1 MNPLLLAKSMLS
13 VAPVRVR
20 SAGLFCAVFLQLGT
34 IGIAQA
40 GDPFRATKPQPIG
53 PLTESAF
60 KAMFQEGNYLK
71 AAAEL
76 EKAQKSE
83 AKEPLVYSLLA
94 TMAFLEEN
102 WGDVAKYSAQTKTTA
117 LQLKAS
123 QPLRSSLYQ
132 GVGTLMEA
140 GYNLSPAGEG
150 TVKGVPRALG
160 QLQEVYSLFNGAK
173 QIDAKDPELNLIQG
187 FMDLLVATKLPLAN
201 ANDAIDRLQKN
212 ARPSFM
218 ADWGIAIGK
227 RDQKKYDEAIVS
239 VDRAIAAAPTQ
250 PELHYLK
257 GQILYLKGKD
267 KKDVALFRQAQPEFR
282 QALSKS
288 PQLAKKA
295 VAQLFIEA
303 CQNQEK
309 VDGIDRPCRE
319 LAKPI
324 RQVNGR
330 WGPLAK
336 DLPQLEA
343 AKPAAKPSPVASP
356 SAKPSPTVS
365 PTVKPSPTA
374 SPAASPTASSTVKP
388 SPTVS
393 PRPLPTMVPLP
404 KPLLPR

>member
-1 MNPLLLAKSMLS
+1 MNPLLLAKSILS
-13 VAPVRVR
+13 VSPARLR
-20 SAGLFCAVFLQLGT
+20 SAGVFCALFLQLGS

-40 GDPFRATKPQPIG
+40 GDPFRSTKPQPIG

-60 KAMFQEGNYLK
+60 KAMFQEGNYAK
-71 AAAEL
+71 AAAAL

-102 WGDVAKYSAQTKTTA
+102 WGDVAKYSAQTKTMA
-117 LQLKAS
+117 LQLKGS

-150 TVKGVPRALG
+150 PVKGVPRALG
-160 QLQEVYSLFNGAK
+160 QLQEVYGFFNGAK
-173 QIDAKDPELNLIQG
+173 QVDSKDPELNLIQG
-187 FMDLLVATKLPLAN
+187 FMDLLVATKLPLAS

-239 VDRAIAAAPTQ
+239 VDRAIAAAPIQ

-267 KKDVALFRQAQPEFR
+267 KKDPALFRQAQPEFR

-324 RQVNGR
+324 RQANGR

-343 AKPAAKPSPVASP
+343 AKPSPVASPVAKPSATASPTMTPSAKPNPSAIP

-365 PTVKPSPTA
+365 PKPMQT
-374 SPAASPTASSTVKP
+374 
-388 SPTVS
+388 
-393 PRPLPTMVPLP
+393 LMPLP
-404 KPLLPR
+404 KPPVLPR

>member
-1 MNPLLLAKSMLS
+1 
-13 VAPVRVR
+13 
-20 SAGLFCAVFLQLGT
+20 
-34 IGIAQA
+34 
-40 GDPFRATKPQPIG
+40 
-53 PLTESAF
+53 
-60 KAMFQEGNYLK
+60 
-71 AAAEL
+71 
-76 EKAQKSE
+76 
-83 AKEPLVYSLLA
+83 
-94 TMAFLEEN
+94 
-102 WGDVAKYSAQTKTTA
+102 
-117 LQLKAS
+117 
-123 QPLRSSLYQ
+123 
-132 GVGTLMEA
+132 
-140 GYNLSPAGEG
+140 
-150 TVKGVPRALG
+150 LG
-160 QLQEVYSLFNGAK
+160 QLQEVNGLFNGAK
-173 QIDAKDPELNLIQG
+173 QIDPKDPELNLIQG

-227 RDQKKYDEAIVS
+227 RDQKKYDEALVS

-257 GQILYLKGKD
+257 GQILYLKGKEKSKD
-267 KKDVALFRQAQPEFR
+267 KKDVAIFRQAQPEFR

-343 AKPAAKPSPVASP
+343 VQPVKPSSPPTSPATNPMPKPSSTAKPSAAPTPTVSP
-356 SAKPSPTVS
+356 MAKPSATPTPTVS
-365 PTVKPSPTA
+365 PTVTPSPM
-374 SPAASPTASSTVKP
+374 
-388 SPTVS
+388 VS
-393 PRPLPTMVPLP
+393 PKPVPTLVPLP
-404 KPLLPR
+404 KPVMPR